1 MTDTKTSLNNNI
13 GEERP
18 IANKWISLITVL
30 NTVHL
35 GDGFHTDKYKLQ
47 SIRTLIDE
55 CAKEN
60 LYYTCQCIVYSRC
73 LGKKLRPICHIAS
86 IFIAPHLSGE
96 SYAKKFYSLWDKR
109 TNTGGIIYTPDDM
122 YEIMRGYTILDPST
136 SKLTNAMKK
145 GFKHNVE
152 SLSSPLLIQ
161 YKSCLYDIINL
172 VHPNSSVSGQTT
184 QINGSTF
191 YTIDAI
197 MKGLPIS
204 ETWDTPIA
212 TEPES
217 FFDAH
222 EYVDKAKTIT
232 I

>member
-1 MTDTKTSLNNNI
+1 MTDTTSLNNNI
-13 GEERP
+13 GEEKP

-30 NTVHL
+30 NTVTL
-35 GDGFHTDKYKLQ
+35 PEGFHTDRHKLE
-47 SIRTLIDE
+47 SIRALIDE

-60 LYYTCQCIVYSRC
+60 LYFTCQCIVYSRC

-86 IFIAPHLSGE
+86 IFIAPLLSGE
-96 SYAKKFYSLWDKR
+96 SYAKKFYSLWDST
-109 TNTGGIIYTPDDM
+109 TNTGGVIYRPDDM
-122 YEIMRGYTILDPST
+122 YEIMRGYSILDPSP

-145 GFKHNVE
+145 GFKQTVE
-152 SLSSPLLIQ
+152 SLSSQLLIQ
-161 YKSCLYDIINL
+161 YRSCLYDIINL

-184 QINGSTF
+184 QINGTTY
-191 YTIDAI
+191 YTLDAI

-204 ETWDTPIA
+204 ETWDTPTA

-222 EYVDKAKTIT
+222 EYVDKAKTI
-232 I
+232 IL